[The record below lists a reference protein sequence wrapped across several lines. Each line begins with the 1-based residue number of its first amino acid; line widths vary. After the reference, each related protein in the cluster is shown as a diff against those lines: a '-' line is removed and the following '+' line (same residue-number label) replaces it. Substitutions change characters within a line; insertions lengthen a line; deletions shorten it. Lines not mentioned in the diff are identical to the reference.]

1 MRREAGVQ
9 CVVRVR
15 VALVTGVAGT
25 RIDGANDSQCIGN
38 PSSPELA
45 GRRASLQAQQWP
57 PVPPGTRADRRAFRT
72 RNPRSRVDAAHAGRH
87 PRAGISPSSREM
99 TSART
104 AGIKLMPFA
113 FVHGVATRRTPRQHA
128 QVRQRD
134 APVRPF
140 ALPRPAISR
149 PDHAFD
155 GLTRGNAARYRAR
168 PYRLRRRGSLTIT
181 GGQHG
186 PIHVAA
192 AHRLEGL

>member
-1 MRREAGVQ
+1 MRREGGVQ

-15 VALVTGVAGT
+15 VALVTSAAGT
-25 RIDGANDSQCIGN
+25 PIDRANDSQCIGN

-45 GRRASLQAQQWP
+45 GRRASLQAQQWRP
-57 PVPPGTRADRRAFRT
+57 LPPGTRADRRASRT
-72 RNPRSRVDAAHAGRH
+72 HNPRNRVDAAHAGRH
-87 PRAGISPSSREM
+87 PRPGISPSSREM
-99 TSART
+99 TSAPT
-104 AGIKLMPFA
+104 AGVKLMPFA

-140 ALPRPAISR
+140 MPPRPAISR

-168 PYRLRRRGSLTIT
+168 LHQLRRRGAPTTT

-186 PIHVAA
+186 SIHVAA
-192 AHRLEGL
+192 ARRLEGL